1 KLLNLIPNIISQ
13 YKIAKNYYDI
23 TITNPPYMGGRY
35 MPKSLAEYLAENY
48 PEHKSDLFATFISF
62 VRNRTKKN
70 GHIGLITPYVWMFIK
85 NYLNLRK
92 EIVLNSTISSLI
104 ELEYNSFQ
112 GATVPVCTFTLR
124 NTPLDIPG
132 DFIKLAEF
140 KGIDLQPI
148 KTIEAINNS
157 SVTYRYQAKTSDFN
171 GVTDYRIAHVLTEDS
186 LKVFKYEK
194 TEKYIDMTGSQNI
207 TSNNKKFLRYHW
219 EVSKEDI
226 NDRWAFYTK
235 GGEY

>member
-1 KLLNLIPNIISQ
+1 
-13 YKIAKNYYDI
+13 
-23 TITNPPYMGGRY
+23 
-35 MPKSLAEYLAENY
+35 
-48 PEHKSDLFATFISF
+48 DLFATFISF

-157 SVTYRYQAKTSDFN
+157 SVTYRYQAKTSDFK
-171 GVTDYRIAHVLTEDS
+171 GVTGYRIAYWFREDC

-207 TSNNKKFLRYHW
+207 TSNNKKFLRYQW

-235 GGEY
+235 GGEYRKWYGNVSLVVDWSNDARKYYEENSSANLLNERYWFREGLSYNGISNRG